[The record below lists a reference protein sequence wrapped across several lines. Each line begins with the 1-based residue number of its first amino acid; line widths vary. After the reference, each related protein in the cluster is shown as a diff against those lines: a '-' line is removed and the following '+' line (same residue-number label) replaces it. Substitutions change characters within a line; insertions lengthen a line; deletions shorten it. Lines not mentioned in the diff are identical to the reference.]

1 MKKWVMFILFP
12 LFFLSGCGGA
22 ETFETIADEAAVPV
36 MAQPREIRV
45 QLPEDA
51 AAPVLE
57 GEGEQVYVCEG
68 YEIILETLSAGD
80 LNGTF
85 RSLTGYA
92 KEDLTVMETQWDQVS
107 RYDFVWAS
115 AGETGDRL
123 GRGAILD
130 DGQYHYCMTV
140 LRDADWED
148 SRGLWDAVFSSF
160 DLI

>member
-1 MKKWVMFILFP
+1 MKKWVTFILLP

-68 YEIILETLSAGD
+68 YEIIIETLSAGD
-80 LNGTF
+80 VSGTF
-85 RSLTGYA
+85 RDLTGYA
-92 KEDLTVMETQWDQVS
+92 KENLTVMETQWDQVS

-115 AGETGDRL
+115 AGETGDCL
-123 GRGAILD
+123 GRGVILD
-130 DGQYHYCMTV
+130 DGQYHYCMTL
-140 LRDADWED
+140 LRAADREED
-148 SRGLWDAVFSSF
+148 GAVWDRVFSSF